1 MMIDVG
7 EAGSDLSKLLD
18 RVANGEELVLGRAG
32 RPLARLAPY
41 GGARPSRSP
50 RRPGRL
56 AGTVRIAAD
65 FDETPA
71 RLIADFEGAGEESK

>member
-1 MMIDVG
+1 MIDVG
-7 EAGSDLSKLLD
+7 EAGSDLAELLD

-32 RPLARLAPY
+32 RP
-41 GGARPSRSP
+41 RPPRSP

-56 AGTVRIAAD
+56 AGTVWIAAD

-71 RLIADFEGAGEESK
+71 RLIADFEAAGEESK

>member
-1 MMIDVG
+1 MIDVG
-7 EAGSDLSKLLD
+7 EAGSDLATLLD

-32 RPLARLAPY
+32 RP
-41 GGARPSRSP
+41 RPPRPPRSP

-56 AGTVRIAAD
+56 AGTVWIAAD

-71 RLIADFEGAGEESK
+71 RLIADFEAAGEESK